1 MRVQPNV
8 GDDEEGVLEMG
19 VTELPADVH
28 PAGRG
33 LSTARSVL
41 RVLRLLSQH
50 PEGVRADRVA
60 AEVGKSLSTAYHL
73 LASLCD
79 EGFAERLEGGLY
91 RAHAAPETRLPDTAE
106 HDAAQLRLVGAVE
119 QLFTRTR
126 KRSYLGLID
135 DGGAIEIAHIRGRQG
150 VARMPGLGTRIEPAE
165 AHSLA
170 MGKVVL
176 AQLPRPALERHMS
189 RGLTRFTEHT
199 VTHPRALAAE
209 LDAVRAGGFAV
220 DREEHTEDF
229 CCVAAPMFDGDGR
242 LAGILGL
249 SATAHVFD
257 TEREELATAVLDVA
271 RAGGSWIPKNFA
283 PCAESHQFLDRR
295 AQQLAASGMSA
306 S

>member
-1 MRVQPNV
+1 MRVAQF
-8 GDDEEGVLEMG
+8 
-19 VTELPADVH
+19 
-28 PAGRG
+28 AGEDHSAARG

-41 RVLRLLSQH
+41 QVLRLLSHH

-91 RAHAAPETRLPDTAE
+91 RSLETSGLRPPGLAAA
-106 HDAAQLRLVGAVE
+106 DATQQRIVAAVE
-119 QLFTRTR
+119 ELFGRTR
-126 KRSYLGLID
+126 KRSYLGMID
-135 DGGAIEIAHIRGRQG
+135 AGAIEIVHIRGRQG
-150 VARMPGLGTRIEPAE
+150 VARMPGLGTRIGPAE

-176 AQLPRPALERHMS
+176 ALLPRPALERHMA
-189 RGLTRFTEHT
+189 RGLERFTEHT

-209 LDAVRAGGFAV
+209 LEAVRCDGFAI

-229 CCVAAPMFDGDGR
+229 CCVAAPMFDDAGR

-257 TEREELATAVLDVA
+257 GERRQLASAVLEVA
-271 RAGGSWIPKNFA
+271 RAGGSWVPQA
-283 PCAESHQFLDRR
+283 VEP
-295 AQQLAASGMSA
+295 AA
-306 S
+306 